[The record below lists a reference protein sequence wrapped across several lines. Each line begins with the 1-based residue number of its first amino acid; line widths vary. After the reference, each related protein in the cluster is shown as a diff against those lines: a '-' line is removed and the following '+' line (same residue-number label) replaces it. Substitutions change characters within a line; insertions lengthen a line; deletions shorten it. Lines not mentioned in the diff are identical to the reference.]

1 MKREKPMKT
10 ALLFLGALGMV
21 GCTESIPS
29 SKAPSTATTLLQ
41 APAPSTC
48 ALGVP
53 GTRVLFGE
61 TPNGATLTFLTTPDR
76 VAELQSRAHD
86 AAALHGT
93 GQQRGQG
100 HGGMHGHGGQHGLQP
115 MQMPP
120 AYAGAQDIDGGS
132 KITFAPVDKN
142 DLQTLRERLHD
153 RARAMTTSCDS

>member
-1 MKREKPMKT
+1 MKAEV
-10 ALLFLGALGMV
+10 LFLVALAIG
-21 GCTESIPS
+21 GCTEATPS
-29 SKAPSTATTLLQ
+29 SKTPTDTTTLLQ

-48 ALGVP
+48 PLGVP
-53 GTRVLFGE
+53 GTSVLYAE
-61 TPNGATLTFLTTPDR
+61 TPNGATLTFLTRPDR

-100 HGGMHGHGGQHGLQP
+100 HDGRHGLGGKHGLQP

-142 DLQTLRERLHD
+142 DLATLRAKLD
-153 RARAMTTSCDS
+153 ARARDLMMSCEG